1 MNVKISVFV
10 ICVEVIVYFL
20 LHNLGDCIFNKI
32 FSWSYMETIL
42 SRMSAESQMNA
53 ALSYLSR
60 MQVFSLK

>member
-10 ICVEVIVYFL
+10 IYVEVIVYFL
-20 LHNLGDCIFNKI
+20 LYNLGDCIFNKI
-32 FSWSYMETIL
+32 FSWSYMETML
-42 SRMSAESQMNA
+42 SLMSAESQMNA